1 MDKIKELKAKEVFQ
15 TQVGSIER
23 KERGGGREGG
33 KEGAGVEKMN
43 ERQYSDTVATFL
55 IL

>member
-23 KERGGGREGG
+23 GE
-33 KEGAGVEKMN
+33 
-43 ERQYSDTVATFL
+43 
-55 IL
+55 